1 MGGGGS
7 PPISFGGGGGT
18 GSGSGSSGSTRQTV
32 QQERSQAISQQELNQ
47 KKDLVDHEV
56 SKVIHSNREN
66 ADPYINDHGIEH
78 GERVAQKVRALEDIF
93 EDSETVEN
101 DLRYQLTQEDRFI
114 LHVASKTHDIG
125 RVMGADKDHPK
136 VSSDFVK
143 DDKNIPLTPEQRAL
157 VAKLA
162 LLHADGT
169 TREMYGT
176 DDLAELARRGIIS
189 KREAYLASILRVG
202 DALDAGKKRIR
213 QNTLGES
220 EEKTIQ
226 RIHHLSPEKQKQQL
240 SHWQGH
246 RGINSADPV
255 NRNGKVTLE
264 ISLDT
269 SELKSHGVNVSERV
283 RDIIR
288 DSSSSV
294 IDRKYAVRF
303 SGRNSRDIQEWYD
316 RNQDVLYDELE
327 GMQVSVGED

>member
-7 PPISFGGGGGT
+7 PPISFGSGSGG
-18 GSGSGSSGSTRQTV
+18 GSGSSGSTRQII
-32 QQERSQAISQQELNQ
+32 QHQRDQIISQQELNQ
-47 KKDLVDHEV
+47 KKNQVDREV
-56 SKVIHSNREN
+56 SKVINSNKEN
-66 ADPYINDHGIEH
+66 ADPNINDHGVEH
-78 GERVAQKVRALEDIF
+78 GNRVAQKVRALEDVL
-93 EDSETVEN
+93 EDSGTVEG
-101 DLRYQLTQEDRFI
+101 DLRYELTQEDKFI
-114 LHVASKTHDIG
+114 LYVASKTHDIG
-125 RVMGADKDHPK
+125 RVIGADKDHPK
-136 VSSDFVK
+136 VSSDFVQN
-143 DDKNIPLTPEQRAL
+143 DETIPLTPDQRAL

-220 EEKTIQ
+220 EEQTIR
-226 RIHHLSPEKQKQQL
+226 RIHRLPEQKQQQQL

-246 RGINSADPV
+246 KGINSADPV

-264 ISLDT
+264 ISLDA
-269 SELKSHGVNVSERV
+269 SELESHGVNVAERV

-294 IDRKYAVRF
+294 MDRKYTVRF
-303 SGRNSRDIQEWYD
+303 SGRNPHDIQEWYEK
-316 RNQDVLYDELE
+316 NQDVLYDELE
-327 GMQVSVGED
+327 GMQVSIGEE